1 MLDLNEIY
9 EQVLFDSLGPL
20 AELKSASLIAAG
32 SHNQGIRLDSNE
44 GSFFLK
50 LNFDHEKDIL

>member
-50 LNFDHEKDIL
+50 LNFDHEKD